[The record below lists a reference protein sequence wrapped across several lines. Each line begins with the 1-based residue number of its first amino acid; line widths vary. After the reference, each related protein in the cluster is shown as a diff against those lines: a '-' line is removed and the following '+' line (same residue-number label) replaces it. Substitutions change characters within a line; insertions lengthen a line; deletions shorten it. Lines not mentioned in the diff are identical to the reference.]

1 MALEVPG
8 MAAMSDIIKADS
20 LVRSFGD
27 ITAVN
32 EVSFTIGKGELF
44 GLLGA
49 NGAGKST
56 LLKLL
61 TGQLEPSS
69 GKCSVLGVDPAA
81 DPMEVK
87 RRIGILPEVESP
99 PSFLTGLEYLHFIG
113 LVRGIDDIEERAER
127 WIGMLDMKSCE
138 KVPCKDLSKG
148 TRQKLMFAAALMH
161 EPPLVFLD
169 EPFAGLDPKYQKLFR
184 EHLYAYIERGGTVF
198 MCTHLLEMAEKMC
211 TQVGIMSQGRLIAV
225 GKMESIAQPGEGLDA
240 VFMRLTDGEAGRA

>member
-1 MALEVPG
+1 
-8 MAAMSDIIKADS
+8 MSDIIKADS

-32 EVSFTIGKGELF
+32 DVSFTIGKGELF

-56 LLKLL
+56 LLKIL

-69 GKCSVLGVDPAA
+69 GKCTVLGVDPAA

-99 PSFLTGLEYLHFIG
+99 PSFLTGREYLHFIG
-113 LVRGIDDIEERAER
+113 LVRGIDDIEERTEK
-127 WIGMLDMKSCE
+127 WIGMLDMKSYE

-148 TRQKLMFAAALMH
+148 TRQKLMFAAALIH

-169 EPFAGLDPKYQKLFR
+169 EPFSGLDPKYQKLFR
-184 EHLYAYIERGGTVF
+184 EHIHAYIERGGTAF
-198 MCTHLLEMAEKMC
+198 MCTHLLEIAEKMC
-211 TQVGIMSQGRLIAV
+211 TRVGIMSRGRLIAA
-225 GKMESIAQPGEGLDA
+225 GKMGEIVRPGEALDSA
-240 VFMRLTDGEAGRA
+240 FLRLTDEEAGKA